1 MKYGDKTVL
10 VSCQGLFVSLAER
23 LARDFG
29 RVLLHVPFAASFP
42 TLNQIKVGSGI
53 EGVEKVDSFFGRH
66 FKDVDLF
73 VFPDLHNGE
82 LAVYLEGEGKRVWGA
97 RRGEDIE
104 HHRAL
109 CKRVMEQ
116 HGLPVQPWKVLT
128 GMKQLRSHL
137 KANDQ
142 QHVKIDVARGV
153 TESFFSENYDTVAPK
168 LDEIQHT
175 LGCFAESMEFIVED
189 DLPDRVE
196 VGIDTFCID
205 GANPSLTLA
214 GIEVKD
220 CGYLGQMVPWAQIP
234 EPLRRWNE
242 EMAEVF
248 EGYGY
253 RGFLSN
259 EIRIGK
265 DKVPYMI
272 DATCRA
278 PCPPSE
284 LEQELWTNLAEI
296 LWEGADGNLVEPVAA
311 AKWGVEVILKSP
323 FAEKNHQPV
332 TFDPKYAN
340 QIKLFNSC
348 EVDGVRY
355 VLPLDDE
362 MEEIG
367 AVVGWGDT
375 IEAAM
380 AHAKEAGE
388 SIEGYKIKFGMG
400 PAENANEEI
409 AKLEKLGVSPFGE
422 KAEKPA
428 KKVVTRSGKRVSVK
442 KRKKS

>member
-1 MKYGDKTVL
+1 MKYGDKTVC
-10 VSCQGLFVSLAER
+10 VVCQGLFVSLAER
-23 LARDFG
+23 LSRDYG
-29 RVLLHVPFAASFP
+29 RVLLHVPYAGSFP
-42 TLNQIKVGSGI
+42 TMNAGMVGTGI
-53 EGVEKVDSFFGRH
+53 DGVEKVDSIFGKH
-66 FKDVDLF
+66 YGDVDLW
-73 VFPDLHNGE
+73 VMPDLGHAD
-82 LAVYLEGEGKRVWGA
+82 LAVYLEDQGKRVWAA
-97 RRGEDIE
+97 RRGENIE
-104 HHRAL
+104 HEREL
-109 CKRVMEQ
+109 CKQVMEAR
-116 HGLPVQPWKVLT
+116 GLPVQPWKVLT

-137 KANDQ
+137 KANEQ
-142 QHVKIDVARGV
+142 QHVKIDRWRGV

-168 LDEIQHT
+168 LDELQHT
-175 LGCFAESMEFIVED
+175 LGCFAEVIEFIVED
-189 DLPDRVE
+189 NLPDRVE
-196 VGIDTFCID
+196 VGIDTFTID
-205 GANPSLTLA
+205 GQLPSQTLV
-214 GIEVKD
+214 GLEIKD
-220 CGYLGQMVPWAQIP
+220 LGYSGQMVPWAKIP

-242 EMAEVF
+242 RMADVF

-311 AKWGVEVILKSP
+311 AKWGCEVILKSP

-348 EVDGVRY
+348 EVDGRRY
-355 VLPLDDE
+355 VVPQGDH

-375 IEAAM
+375 LEAAM
-380 AHAKEAGE
+380 EHAKKAGE
-388 SIEGYKIKFGMG
+388 SVVAYGMKFEMGAIESVQKQI
-400 PAENANEEI
+400 EELEEI
-409 AKLEKLGVSPFGE
+409 SVSPFSLADSQKQVYDG
-422 KAEKPA
+422 AP
-428 KKVVTRSGKRVSVK
+428 
-442 KRKKS
+442 

>member
-1 MKYGDKTVL
+1 MKYPNEKVM
-10 VSCQGLFVSLAER
+10 VICQGLFVSLAER

-29 RVLLHVPFAASFP
+29 DVFLCVPHAASFP
-42 TLNQIKVGSGI
+42 TLNQLKTGSGI
-53 EGVEKVDSFFGRH
+53 EGVTKVDSIWGKH
-66 FKDVDLF
+66 FKETTLF
-73 VFPDLHNGE
+73 VMPDLGNSD
-82 LAVYLEGEGKRVWGA
+82 LAVYLEEQGKRVWSA

-104 HHRAL
+104 NHREL
-109 CKRVMEQ
+109 CKKVMEAK
-116 HGLPVQPWKVLT
+116 GLPVQPWKVLV

-137 KANDQ
+137 EANEKQ
-142 QHVKIDVARGV
+142 WVKIDMARGV
-153 TESFFSENYDTVAPK
+153 TESFFSANYDTVSPK
-168 LDEIQHT
+168 LDEVQHT
-175 LGCFAESMEFIVED
+175 LGCFAEGMEFIVED
-189 DLPDRVE
+189 ELPDKVE
-196 VGIDTFCID
+196 VGVDTFTID
-205 GANPSLTLA
+205 GQLPSQTLV
-214 GIEVKD
+214 GLEIKD

-234 EPLRRWNE
+234 EPLRRWND
-242 EMAEVF
+242 EMADVF

-296 LWEGADGNLVEPVAA
+296 LWEGADGNLVEPVPA
-311 AKWGVEVILKSP
+311 AKWGCEVILKSS

-332 TFDPKYAN
+332 TFPEKYAD

-380 AHAKEAGE
+380 EHAKEAGE

-409 AKLEKLGVSPFGE
+409 AKLEKLGVSPFGA